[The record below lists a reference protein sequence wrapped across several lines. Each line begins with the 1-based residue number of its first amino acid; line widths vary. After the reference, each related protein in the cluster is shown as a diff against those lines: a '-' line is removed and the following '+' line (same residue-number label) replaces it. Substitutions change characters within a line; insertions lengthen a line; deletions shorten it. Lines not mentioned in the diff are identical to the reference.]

1 MFEQF
6 KGFFGSENKQ
16 EKSDRE
22 KTIEN
27 IKSNYRL
34 KIAMLIA
41 SLLSAGGAVHAQESA
56 DAQFK
61 NKVDEPTLSFEG
73 GATPGPE
80 IKPEF
85 FEAGGSIRVNLGR
98 DYTINVIKKDEQGNL
113 KTLRS
118 DDFKKG
124 SHSLSY
130 DKDVLY
136 KVIDTE
142 TGQVFPANVLFPDDT
157 LKSLK
162 KQSLNSIEEQK
173 LEQLENL
180 SKQVQAID
188 SQVSQENK

>member
-6 KGFFGSENKQ
+6 KGFFGSENTQ

-34 KIAMLIA
+34 KIAMVIA
-41 SLLSAGGAVHAQESA
+41 SLLSAGGAVNAQESV
-56 DAQFK
+56 DAEFK
-61 NKVDEPTLSFEG
+61 NKVDEPTVTLEG
-73 GATPGPE
+73 GAIQAPE

-85 FEAGGSIRVNLGR
+85 FEVGGSIRVNLGK
-98 DYTINVIKKDEQGNL
+98 DYTINVIKKDERGNL
-113 KTLRS
+113 KTIRS
-118 DDFKKG
+118 DNLKKG
-124 SHSLSY
+124 SQSLSY

-142 TGQVFPANVLFPDDT
+142 TGQVFSANVLFSDET

-162 KQSLNSIEEQK
+162 KKSPNSIQDQK

-180 SKQVQAID
+180 SKQVQSID
-188 SQVSQENK
+188 SQISQENK